1 MVKAWR
7 EIVTIPTYEIGKAEK
22 NPIFLEKRV
31 YQGSSGV
38 VYPYPVVESIANEP
52 TPHEWKVVFL
62 ENEYLKAEID
72 VYRKQLEQLGKRPR
86 FTDGMRRRQAGQASA
101 AFPEPQ
107 RLRGALRPYPQER
120 MPGAA
125 CPRRGEVP
133 PQGPARVRGALSD
146 GATAPGHRQLPGRAG
161 WKNHGCAP

>member
-1 MVKAWR
+1 MMRQGLWRNVLRFLVKVSH
-7 EIVTIPTYEIGKAEK
+7 IDI
-22 NPIFLEKRV
+22 
-31 YQGSSGV
+31 
-38 VYPYPVVESIANEP
+38 NE
-52 TPHEWKVVFL
+52 EL
-62 ENEYLKAEID
+62 LRENEYLKAEID
-72 VYRKQLEQLGKRPR
+72 VYRKQLERLGKRPR

-107 RLRGALRPYPQER
+107 RLRGALRPHPQDR

-133 PQGPARVRGALSD
+133 PQGSARVRGALSD